1 MSFEEHHEVMGLEK
15 KGEGTYYYADRYG
28 EVVYKQLTTKGDS
41 GILDDHDLQSFGL
54 FSKGIDPDEDF
65 YYSGNLSDSYQFI
78 GHDTIN
84 ETIRTSIEE
93 HGSPIFR
100 EDPMFSMGRA
110 RMFNNIVIQNETNV
124 PRAGD
129 VYPMLVVK
137 NSYDGS
143 LSAKVAFGLRMGIDN
158 NKVDF
163 SFSMGEMKQVH
174 LQNTDAKL
182 QASVGSYIDSFSG
195 NITSLITDSFNN
207 LLTEEEVLGVLDLVE
222 KTGKKRRKE
231 VSKIL
236 EELVGSEDN
245 GIQSWGTS
253 SFNLFLA
260 ITKYST
266 VEKNLNAKT
275 LLENVAERVLTVPP
289 QLLDLLEPPPL

>member
-1 MSFEEHHEVMGLEK
+1 
-15 KGEGTYYYADRYG
+15 
-28 EVVYKQLTTKGDS
+28 
-41 GILDDHDLQSFGL
+41 
-54 FSKGIDPDEDF
+54 
-65 YYSGNLSDSYQFI
+65 
-78 GHDTIN
+78 
-84 ETIRTSIEE
+84 
-93 HGSPIFR
+93 
-100 EDPMFSMGRA
+100 
-110 RMFNNIVIQNETNV
+110 
-124 PRAGD
+124 
-129 VYPMLVVK
+129 
-137 NSYDGS
+137 
-143 LSAKVAFGLRMGIDN
+143 
-158 NKVDF
+158 
-163 SFSMGEMKQVH
+163 
-174 LQNTDAKL
+174 
-182 QASVGSYIDSFSG
+182 
-195 NITSLITDSFNN
+195 
-207 LLTEEEVLGVLDLVE
+207 LTEEEVLGVLDLVE